1 MVKRKTNFPFSLEQK
16 RAEGRGEHKS
26 MEQYLH
32 LFLKITLVDPVD
44 PVVLLQKG
52 YDPTDG

>member
-1 MVKRKTNFPFSLEQK
+1 MKRKTNFPFSLEQK

-32 LFLKITLVDPVD
+32 LFLKITLVDPV
-44 PVVLLQKG
+44 VLLQKG